1 MSKAHFINEKALN
14 PYYTSWTCPNGDQ
27 KKKKNQQETTVM
39 LTLVGILENFFSEG
53 EW

>member
-1 MSKAHFINEKALN
+1 M
-14 PYYTSWTCPNGDQ
+14 PQRGP